1 MKSWLGSRSLHSRCT
16 TITVCILAAITPSFT
31 ITLTS
36 QGSETASSPKFEA
49 RTVKSCARE
58 KQKSASGCRSYCFSP
73 YKYGRE
79 PFQHEAFLLRKTT
92 CQEAVSSELGILYFV
107 PLFPDALD
115 WVVKVWVSFNQL
127 TSPPGIC
134 CKSVLICR
142 CYVYVRLQ
150 QSVLPNSRPR
160 HTGLLAK
167 SGCSSFPALSKLS
180 FFFMRCFF
188 AYPALSF
195 NFLNVASAFVFF
207 MLGL

>member
-1 MKSWLGSRSLHSRCT
+1 MRLLPHLNSKPEQLNLVPEKSKSQHQGVVVIVFRLTNTDENRFNTKLSFSGRRLARKQSQVSWGS
-16 TITVCILAAITPSFT
+16 
-31 ITLTS
+31 
-36 QGSETASSPKFEA
+36 
-49 RTVKSCARE
+49 
-58 KQKSASGCRSYCFSP
+58 
-73 YKYGRE
+73 
-79 PFQHEAFLLRKTT
+79 
-92 CQEAVSSELGILYFV
+92 LYFV
-107 PLFPDALD
+107 PSFPDALD